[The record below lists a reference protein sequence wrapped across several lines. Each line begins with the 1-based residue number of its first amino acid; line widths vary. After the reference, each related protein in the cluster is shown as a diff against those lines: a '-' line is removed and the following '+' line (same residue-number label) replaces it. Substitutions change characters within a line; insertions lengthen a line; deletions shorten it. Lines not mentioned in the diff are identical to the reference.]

1 MKPGNAI
8 EVKNV
13 KKKFKVYFDKGS
25 QLKERILFR
34 NRNR

>member
-13 KKKFKVYFDKGS
+13 SKKFKIYMDKG
-25 QLKERILFR
+25 QTFKERIIFSKR
-34 NRNR
+34 R